1 MFIKCIRKLTNAPP
15 LVSASDGVA
24 DVLLVMLI
32 LAAGLESL
40 LAFCVGC
47 RIFALLMRA
56 GLIPEAVCAE
66 CADIW
71 APGRRTAR
79 TGA

>member
-32 LAAGLESL
+32 LAAGLSL
-40 LAFCVGC
+40 CSPSAW
-47 RIFALLMRA
+47 AA
-56 GLIPEAVCAE
+56 GSSLC
-66 CADIW
+66 
-71 APGRRTAR
+71 
-79 TGA
+79 

>member
-1 MFIKCIRKLTNAPP
+1 
-15 LVSASDGVA
+15 
-24 DVLLVMLI
+24 
-32 LAAGLESL
+32 
-40 LAFCVGC
+40 
-47 RIFALLMRA
+47 MRA